1 MNYKQQLG
9 ALGGL
14 LTTVGGAYFFYKSAI
29 FQVDTG
35 HRAIKFNKV
44 SGLGSFTYRE
54 GFHFMLPWFE
64 RPIIYDVRTHPTVI
78 KSVTGSKDL
87 QMVNISLRVLYRPD
101 QTQLPDLYRTLGTDY
116 DARVLPSI
124 VNEVLKSVVAQYN
137 ASQLLT
143 QREMIS
149 VLIRQT
155 LEQRAHDFR
164 IVVDDVSI
172 TELTFGREFT
182 NAIEEKQIAQQEA
195 ERAKYLVQ
203 RALQEKNSAIIK
215 AEGEARAAELLGPI
229 LSKSPTY
236 IQIRRI
242 EAAREIAHSLAI
254 SRNKAYLDAET
265 LLLNL
270 TTTLDANLEKV
281 PAGGQS
287 SQVLSSPQAQ
297 A

>member
-1 MNYKQQLG
+1 MNYKQQLT
-9 ALGGL
+9 ALTGVL
-14 LTTVGGAYFFYKSAI
+14 ALVGGSYYMAKSAF

-35 HRAIKFNKV
+35 HRAIKFNKINGV
-44 SGLGSFTYRE
+44 GSYIYRE
-54 GFHFMLPWFE
+54 GFHFKLPWFE
-64 RPIIYDVRTHPTVI
+64 RPIIYDVRTHPTTI

-87 QMVNISLRVLYRPD
+87 QMVNVSLRVLYRPD
-101 QTQLPDLYRTLGTDY
+101 QSQLPDLYRTLGKDY

-124 VNEVLKSVVAQYN
+124 VNEVLKSIVAQYN

-155 LEQRAHDFR
+155 LQQRANDFR

-172 TELTFGREFT
+172 TELTFGKEFT

-203 RALQEKNSAIIK
+203 KAIQEKNSAIIK

-236 IQIRRI
+236 IQMRRI
-242 EAAREIAHSLAI
+242 EASRDIAHALAN
-254 SRNKAYLDAET
+254 SRNRAYLDAEKF
-265 LLLNL
+265 LLNL
-270 TTTLDANLEKV
+270 SKTTQNVDLVQNTMTQAKAFEKIV
-281 PAGGQS
+281 KG
-287 SQVLSSPQAQ
+287 
-297 A
+297 